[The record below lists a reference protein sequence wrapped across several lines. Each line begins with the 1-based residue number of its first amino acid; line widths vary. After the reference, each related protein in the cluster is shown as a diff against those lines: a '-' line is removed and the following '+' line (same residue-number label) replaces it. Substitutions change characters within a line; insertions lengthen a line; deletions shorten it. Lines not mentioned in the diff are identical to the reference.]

1 MKVITVMNYK
11 GGVGKTAT
19 VVNLAYNL
27 SEKGHK
33 TLLIDCDPQ
42 GNTSFFFGRY
52 DETKKSLTGVLS
64 KKYTL
69 KSAIRRTKYKD
80 LDIVQADKNL
90 EFVEISG
97 PFELKGNLID
107 LEDSYEFVICDCHPT
122 FDSYTEQAL
131 YAADLCVVPVKLD
144 RNSINGLTFFDEHF
158 QDVLDYNRNCEY
170 KILVT
175 MWRKTKANKEGLM
188 ELLRKNQY
196 PMFQSVIRNSTSVD
210 ASTYKRKPLKKCA
223 SRSNA
228 CMDYENF
235 TSEIIEEVSK

>member
-1 MKVITVMNYK
+1 M
-11 GGVGKTAT
+11 
-19 VVNLAYNL
+19 
-27 SEKGHK
+27 
-33 TLLIDCDPQ
+33 
-42 GNTSFFFGRY
+42 
-52 DETKKSLTGVLS
+52 
-64 KKYTL
+64 
-69 KSAIRRTKYKD
+69 
-80 LDIVQADKNL
+80 
-90 EFVEISG
+90 
-97 PFELKGNLID
+97 ID

-235 TSEIIEEVSK
+235 TSEIIDEVSK

>member
-1 MKVITVMNYK
+1 MR
-11 GGVGKTAT
+11 
-19 VVNLAYNL
+19 L
-27 SEKGHK
+27 
-33 TLLIDCDPQ
+33 P
-42 GNTSFFFGRY
+42 
-52 DETKKSLTGVLS
+52 
-64 KKYTL
+64 
-69 KSAIRRTKYKD
+69 
-80 LDIVQADKNL
+80 
-90 EFVEISG
+90 
-97 PFELKGNLID
+97 
-107 LEDSYEFVICDCHPT
+107 PT

>member
-1 MKVITVMNYK
+1 M
-11 GGVGKTAT
+11 
-19 VVNLAYNL
+19 
-27 SEKGHK
+27 
-33 TLLIDCDPQ
+33 
-42 GNTSFFFGRY
+42 
-52 DETKKSLTGVLS
+52 LS

-122 FDSYTEQAL
+122 FDSYTGQAL